1 MLNIM
6 DIVTLDD
13 NNSYIV
19 LNVTELDNAHYVSLI
34 DKNNTNNFKLL
45 EEVTKDDEVI
55 LREVLDEIKIEKI
68 KLKVLK
74 ESAELL
80 KTIQKQKIEG

>member
-1 MLNIM
+1 MLNVM

-13 NNSYIV
+13 DNSYIV
-19 LNVTELDNAHYVSLI
+19 LNVTELDGVRYVFLI
-34 DKNNTNNFKLL
+34 DKNNMSNFKLL
-45 EEVTKDDEVI
+45 EEVTKDEEVI

-68 KLKVLK
+68 KLQVLK

-80 KTIQKQKIEG
+80 KTIQKENKN

>member
-19 LNVTELDNAHYVSLI
+19 LNVTELDNVHYVSLI
-34 DKNNTNNFKLL
+34 DKNDTNNFKLL

>member
-1 MLNIM
+1 MLNVM

-13 NNSYIV
+13 DNSYIV
-19 LNVTELDNAHYVSLI
+19 LNVTELDGVRYVSLI
-34 DKNNTNNFKLL
+34 DKNNMSNFKLL
-45 EEVTKDDEVI
+45 EEVI

-68 KLKVLK
+68 KLQVLK

-80 KTIQKQKIEG
+80 KTIQKENKN

>member
-1 MLNIM
+1 MLNVM

-13 NNSYIV
+13 DNSYIV
-19 LNVTELDNAHYVSLI
+19 LNVTELDGVHYVSLI
-34 DKNNTNNFKLL
+34 DKNNMSNFKLL
-45 EEVTKDDEVI
+45 EEVTKGEEVI

-68 KLKVLK
+68 KLQVLK

-80 KTIQKQKIEG
+80 KTIQKENKN